1 MKAITLI
8 LALTLICS
16 IAAFAQPV
24 KFISKAQADSF
35 NVVLA
40 TKAKDPSTPVTFGDL
55 VMNNKVQAYR
65 LNQTFVTLSKL
76 AKKGEMAKFKKYADS
91 AKVALQNEASLLAQ
105 GIGSLNG
112 QNQALNTRLNNVEEV
127 ITIEDALDQDEF
139 NDSQR
144 ELFAKIAN
152 DVAKRNETAAN
163 ACRDGKGCNHK
174 HY

>member
-35 NVVLA
+35 NVILA
-40 TKAKDPSTPVTFGDL
+40 TKAKDFSTPVTFGDL
-55 VMNNKVQAYR
+55 VMNNKIQAYR
-65 LNQTFVTLSKL
+65 FNQTFMTLSKI

-91 AKVALQNEASLLAQ
+91 VKTGLQNEASMLAQ
-105 GIGSLNG
+105 GIGVIDG
-112 QNQALNTRLNNVEEV
+112 QTQNLGTRLNNVEEL
-127 ITIEDALDQDEF
+127 ITVEDALDQDEF
-139 NDSQR
+139 KDRHQ

-152 DVAKRNETAAN
+152 EVALRNDVASK
-163 ACRDGKGCNHK
+163 ACREGKGCNHR